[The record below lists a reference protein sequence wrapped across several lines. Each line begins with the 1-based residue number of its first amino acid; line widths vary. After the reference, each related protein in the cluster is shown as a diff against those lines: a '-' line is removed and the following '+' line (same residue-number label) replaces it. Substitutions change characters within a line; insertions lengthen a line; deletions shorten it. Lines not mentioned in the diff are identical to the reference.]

1 MIGNEEGTGDT
12 STLNPAPLGPPKNP
26 SRNGY
31 TPPTHRYNPK
41 PMPRN
46 ENLSTISSGHPHSCL
61 KTQFA
66 EVDAPITRQHV
77 VERAAGHGAQCWPRD
92 GGCGREGGAAL
103 VGEG

>member
-41 PMPRN
+41 PIPQK
-46 ENLSTISSGHPHSCL
+46 ENLSTISYGHPHSCL
-61 KTQFA
+61 KTHKS
-66 EVDAPITRQHV
+66 EVSAQSWRGQIVTVDGEV
-77 VERAAGHGAQCWPRD
+77 LRAHQQDRSIVLCHG
-92 GGCGREGGAAL
+92 
-103 VGEG
+103 